1 MTYDRS
7 AIMNAAWAYARAE
20 IAASRINLSGRSRRF
35 IFKHALR
42 RAWAEARMARAAALQ
57 TPRVAAVNARIFALE
72 GQNRWTQ
79 ADYRLRDQLT
89 NELQA
94 AVHAA

>member
-1 MTYDRS
+1 
-7 AIMNAAWAYARAE
+7 
-20 IAASRINLSGRSRRF
+20 
-35 IFKHALR
+35 
-42 RAWAEARMARAAALQ
+42 MARAAALQ
-57 TPRVAAVNARIFALE
+57 SPRVAAVSARIFALE
-72 GQNRWTQ
+72 GQNRWTS